1 MMRPAREP
9 FQAPPPGAR
18 LTEVEGGSARRLRPD
33 RVADEIW
40 QRILLGAVR
49 PGERLPP
56 ERQLA
61 DQLRVNRGS
70 VREGLKKLEQLRLV
84 SIQHGSGT
92 RVCRLEEASFDLV
105 QPAVLRAGV
114 LNPRWFRDLLELRE
128 QVLGAV
134 VRGAVERADA
144 GERTQAAARL
154 RETCATGLEPEDFA
168 RSWLELLDRLVRMS
182 RNRVLGMLW
191 QALADP
197 LLTEPALAP
206 VRARLFGSAPRL
218 APLLL
223 RLAVA
228 IEATDCDTAERTVR
242 DLLRRVSELERLAVD
257 G

>member
-1 MMRPAREP
+1 M
-9 FQAPPPGAR
+9 
-18 LTEVEGGSARRLRPD
+18 EGGSARRLRPD

-40 QRILLGAVR
+40 QRILRGAVR
-49 PGERLPP
+49 PGERLPA

-61 DQLRVNRGS
+61 RELRVNRGS

-92 RVCRLEEASFDLV
+92 RVRRLEEASFDLV
-105 QPAVLRAGV
+105 QPAVLREGV
-114 LNPRWFRDLLELRE
+114 LHPRWFKDLLELRE
-128 QVLGAV
+128 QLLGAT
-134 VRGAVERADA
+134 VRDAVERADA

-154 RETCATGLEPEDFA
+154 RDACAAGLDPEGFA
-168 RSWLELLDRLVRMS
+168 RIWSELLDRLVRMS

-191 QALADP
+191 HSLADP
-197 LLTEPALAP
+197 LLAEPALAP
-206 VRARLFGSAPRL
+206 ERARLFRSAPRL
-218 APLLL
+218 APFLL

-257 G
+257 A